1 MELENRYIWRHVNT
15 SREKERQHLDSGHKV
30 NLAAQNHKQH
40 KLNKQT
46 LYFPLSL
53 ITLSHFNLGRAKV
66 RVVIVSELRKIRN
79 MFPDLVASFQAWIRP
94 QLGVGMEEEWEYNPW
109 NEYEI
114 EIWTGVK
121 LRRLFYYLKI
131 TEKICSILIHLE
143 HLQGRKGDSTWKW
156 RLKKIFRT
164 VLLSCI

>member
-1 MELENRYIWRHVNT
+1 MRETLSSRRVELENRYIWRHVNT
-15 SREKERQHLDSGHKV
+15 SWEKERETTLSGQKV

-66 RVVIVSELRKIRN
+66 RVVILSELRKIRN

-94 QLGVGMEEEWEYNPW
+94 QLGVRMGEGWEYNPW

-114 EIWTGVK
+114 EIWAGIN
-121 LRRLFYYLKI
+121 LRRRFYYSTI
-131 TEKICSILIHLE
+131 TEKIDYMLTHLE
-143 HLQGRKGDSTWKW
+143 HLQGRKGDWTLPTWK
-156 RLKKIFRT
+156 
-164 VLLSCI
+164 